1 MKTTAS
7 YLSML
12 QTICQFKAK
21 DYEIKDYK
29 LCLGKIP
36 EVFVINNIKKQD

>member
-21 DYEIKDYK
+21 DFEIKDYK
-29 LCLGKIP
+29 LCLGKFP
-36 EVFVINNIKKQD
+36 ELFIINNIKKQD